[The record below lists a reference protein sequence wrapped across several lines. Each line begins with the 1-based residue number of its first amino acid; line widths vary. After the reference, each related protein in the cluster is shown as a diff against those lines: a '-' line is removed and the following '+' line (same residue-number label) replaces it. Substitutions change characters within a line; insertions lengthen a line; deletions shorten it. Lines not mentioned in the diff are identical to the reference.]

1 MTDRFTTMGFADY
14 FIEQR
19 KQSNTFLDRI
29 GQFIDWKNVE
39 KLLRKKYKKTMS
51 ADGRPAYPP
60 LPMFKLLLLQRWY
73 GLSDPG
79 LEEAL
84 NDRISFI
91 RFSGFSLSSPLPDHS
106 TICRFRNNLLELNL
120 YEKLFEEILNQLK
133 TKGLFIKESNG
144 AIVDATIIESS
155 RRPRKV
161 MEIIPED
168 RKEEESTS
176 ETSPQGAAKSSTSP
190 TGNEEET
197 SSEASPPR
205 ITYSDDHDATWIK
218 KGKRPYYGYKAHV
231 SVDAHDGYVIGGHVT
246 PANRADTTEFER
258 LVDELNLPEGAMVL
272 ADKGYASEKNR
283 SVLTDRKLVDG
294 IMDKAARNKPLTL
307 IQTVLNKLISSI
319 RYKVERSIGTLKRGY
334 QFTRMRYL
342 GLKKGNMEL
351 PPERNGIQYE
361 KGGSYA

>member
-1 MTDRFTTMGFADY
+1 VTDKFTTPGFADY

-19 KQSNTFLDRI
+19 KHSNTFLDKI
-29 GQFIDWKNVE
+29 GQFIDWKHIE
-39 KLLRKKYKKTMS
+39 KLLKKKYKKTAS

-91 RFSGFSLSSPLPDHS
+91 RFSGFSLSSPLPDYS
-106 TICRFRNNLLELNL
+106 TICRFRNAILELGL
-120 YEKLFEEILNQLK
+120 YEKLFEEIMKQLES
-133 TKGLFIKESNG
+133 KGLLVKESNG

-168 RKEEESTS
+168 RKEEKTDIPSTV
-176 ETSPQGAAKSSTSP
+176 
-190 TGNEEET
+190 
-197 SSEASPPR
+197 
-205 ITYSDDHDATWIK
+205 TYSDDTDATWIK

-231 SVDAHDGYVIGGHVT
+231 SVDAKDGYVIGGHVT
-246 PANRADTTEFER
+246 PANVADTTELER
-258 LVDELNLPEGAMVL
+258 LVDASNLPQNSFVL

-283 SVLTDRKLVDG
+283 TILKEKGYTDG
-294 IMDKAARNKPLTL
+294 IMDRAARNKPLTVVQR
-307 IQTVLNKLISSI
+307 IINRLISSV

-334 QFTRMRYL
+334 HFSRMRYK
-342 GLKKGNMEL
+342 GLKKGNMEFL
-351 PPERNGIQYE
+351 LNATAFNLKKAAAMVE
-361 KGGSYA
+361 